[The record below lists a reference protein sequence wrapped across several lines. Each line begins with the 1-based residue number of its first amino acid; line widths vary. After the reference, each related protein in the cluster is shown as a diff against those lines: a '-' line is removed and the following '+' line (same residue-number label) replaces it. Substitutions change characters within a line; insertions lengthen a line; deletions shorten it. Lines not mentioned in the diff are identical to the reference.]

1 MLSYEV
7 THVVLCLSR
16 ATVSPIYLRVA
27 ELRRAKGWTQK
38 ELADRAGISRQTV
51 IRAESEA
58 NRRLDYDVLEKLAEA
73 FAVDPA
79 YLIVLDPRKGGRAG
93 L

>member
-7 THVVLCLSR
+7 THVVLYVLR

-51 IRAESEA
+51 IRVESDA
-58 NRRLDYDVLEKLAEA
+58 NRRLDYDVLESLAEA
-73 FAVDPA
+73 FGVDPA
-79 YLIVLDPRKGGRAG
+79 FLIVASSRKRGRA
-93 L
+93 

>member
-1 MLSYEV
+1 MLSYKV
-7 THVVLCLSR
+7 THVVLHGLR

-38 ELADRAGISRQTV
+38 ELADRAGVSRQTV

-73 FAVDPA
+73 FSVDPA
-79 YLIVLDPRKGGRAG
+79 YLIALDSKKRGRSG
-93 L
+93 S

>member
-7 THVVLCLSR
+7 THVVLYVLR

-58 NRRLDYDVLEKLAEA
+58 NRRLDYDVLEKLAAA

-79 YLIVLDPRKGGRAG
+79 FLIVTEPRSPGRAG
-93 L
+93 A

>member
-1 MLSYEV
+1 M
-7 THVVLCLSR
+7 
-16 ATVSPIYLRVA
+16 SPIRLRVA
-27 ELRRAKGWTQK
+27 ELRQAKGWTQK

-51 IRAESEA
+51 IRVENDT

-79 YLIVLDPRKGGRAG
+79 YLIVSESRKRGRGSA
-93 L
+93 

>member
-1 MLSYEV
+1 M
-7 THVVLCLSR
+7 THVVLYVLR
-16 ATVSPIYLRVA
+16 VIVSPIYLRVA

-58 NRRLDYDVLEKLAEA
+58 NRRLDYEVLERLAEA

-79 YLIVLDPRKGGRAG
+79 YLIVSDSRKRER
-93 L
+93 